1 MSAEK
6 LILFTDLDGTLLDL
20 DSYSYEPAAEA
31 LRLVR
36 DRDVPLVFCSAKT
49 RLEQEHYRHRLG
61 IRDPFIV
68 ENGSAIFI
76 PKDCFSFLFP
86 YQKTAAGYRVIELGV
101 SYRKIRAALEKVRTE
116 TSIDFQGYGDMSVE
130 QVAAATGLDTE
141 AAQRA
146 MAREYDETFLLKCS
160 EQEGKKLETAL
171 GREGIHCTHG
181 GRFHHA
187 LGPNDKGMAIVL
199 LTELYRKKFGQVRT
213 AGIGDTVNDAPMLAA
228 VDIPFLVQRPGG
240 DWEKLDQPNLR
251 KMPAVG
257 PAGWSLAVRELL
269 GS

>member
-6 LILFTDLDGTLLDL
+6 LILFTDLDGSLLDL
-20 DSYSYEPAAEA
+20 DSYSYEQAEEG

-36 DRDVPLVFCSAKT
+36 DRDVPLIFCSAKT
-49 RLEQEHYRHRLG
+49 RLEQEHYRDRLG

-68 ENGSAIFI
+68 ENGGAIFI

-86 YQKTAAGYRVIELGV
+86 YQKTVGGFRVIELGLP
-101 SYRKIRAALEKVRTE
+101 YRKIRATLEKVRAE
-116 TSIDFQGYGDMSVE
+116 TSIDFQGYGDMSVDE
-130 QVAAATGLDTE
+130 VAAATGLDTE
-141 AAQRA
+141 AAKRA

-160 EQEGKKLETAL
+160 EQDGKKLETAL
-171 GREGIHCTHG
+171 SREGIHCTYG

-187 LGPNDKGMAIVL
+187 LGPNDKGMAVTL
-199 LTELYRKKFGQVRT
+199 LTELYRRKFGEVRT
-213 AGIGDTVNDAPMLAA
+213 VGIGDTVNDAPMLAA
-228 VDIPFLVQRPGG
+228 VDVPFLVQRPGG
-240 DWEKLDQPNLR
+240 DWEKLDQPNLQ
-251 KMPAVG
+251 KVPGVG